1 MLNLMI
7 NVLAQVT
14 PMQIFHIQKGLD
26 VVVQGIVTMDM
37 ESRDVTTNS
46 HASVIVIIYVKTM
59 AIVVMTCVMNV
70 QSVGMDTVL
79 SIVIKRKLLRN
90 IYVCYMTYI
99 I

>member
-1 MLNLMI
+1 
-7 NVLAQVT
+7 
-14 PMQIFHIQKGLD
+14 MQIFHIQKGLD